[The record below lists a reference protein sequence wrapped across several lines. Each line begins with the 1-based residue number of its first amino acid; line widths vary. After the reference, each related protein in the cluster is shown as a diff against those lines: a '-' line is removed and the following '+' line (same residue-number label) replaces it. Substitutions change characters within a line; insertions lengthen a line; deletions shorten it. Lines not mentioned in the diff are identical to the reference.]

1 MVNIA
6 ILGYGTVGS
15 GVADVIRTNQE
26 IVRKTSGQEI
36 RVKHILDLRTFP
48 GDPMEKRIV
57 HDFNVI
63 LEDPEIKVVVETMGG
78 CSPAF
83 EFSKAALEAGKS
95 VCTSNKE
102 LVAEHGIELL
112 KTAKKH
118 GVNYLFEASC
128 GGAIPIIRPLN
139 SCLTADMLTEVA
151 GIFNGTTN
159 YILTKMTT
167 EGRNFD
173 DVLKEAQEM
182 GYAEKNPSADV
193 DGWDTC
199 RKLAILSSLAYC
211 KHVSYEDIDTE
222 GITGIEVADI
232 EYATALHHKIKLI
245 GMSNRGLDGIS
256 AIVAPMLVPSDSS
269 LYEVNDVFNAIQVT
283 GNMFDKVMFYGRGAG
298 KLPTGSAVVSDV
310 VDCIRNADKDIML
323 PIETGNTI
331 MVSKDTMKHGFL
343 IRISGDPD
351 EMAEKIESIFGKVQ
365 FVSLPE
371 REGEFGVLTGVMN
384 ESEFKK
390 KIGNIEGVIK
400 TIRTYSEKEV

>member
-26 IVRKTSGQEI
+26 IVSKTSGQEI

-57 HDFNVI
+57 HDFNII

-78 CSPAF
+78 CDPAY
-83 EFSKAALEAGKS
+83 EFSKAALMAGKS

-102 LVAEHGIELL
+102 LVAEHGIELM
-112 KTAKKH
+112 KIAKEN

-167 EGRNFD
+167 EGRNFN
-173 DVLKEAQEM
+173 DVLKEAQDM

-199 RKLAILSSLAYC
+199 RKLAILSSLAYG

-222 GITGIEVADI
+222 GITGIEVCDI
-232 EYATALHHKIKLI
+232 EYATELNHKIKLI

-256 AIVAPMLVPSDSS
+256 AIVCPMLVPSDSS

-310 VDCIRNADKDIML
+310 VDCIKNADKQIML

-343 IRISGDPD
+343 IRVSGDAD
-351 EMAEKIESIFGKVQ
+351 ERAGEIEEVFGKVK
-365 FVSLPE
+365 FVRLPE
-371 REGEFGVLTGVMN
+371 ADGEFGALTGVMT
-384 ESEFKK
+384 EAEFKK
-390 KIGNIEGVIK
+390 KIVNIEGVIK